1 MKLLSDPGL
10 VRTQRWMQAFILAEG
25 DNETALE
32 APEVQAEIPKQDALA
47 MVLPSATLT
56 SLERVSIYRDMYL
69 ARLVEALK
77 ADYPGVLHFLGE
89 ESFQALA
96 ARYVDAHPSRSYT
109 LNRLGDGLPAFL
121 AGDTGLKS
129 HEFLHDLAR
138 LELALTEVFD
148 GEESPVLSP
157 EAIAAVPAEA
167 WETAH
172 LQPIAALRL
181 LSFRDPVS
189 EYLGAVDE
197 ENPFPAIR
205 KKQTWVAAYRNN
217 FRVRRLD
224 LKRPGFELLTAL
236 VSATPVGAAV
246 EKCRTSNTQLF
257 TCFQEWTAEGLFQ
270 SVSLD

>member
-1 MKLLSDPGL
+1 MKLWSDPGL

-32 APEVQAEIPKQDALA
+32 ALEVQAEIPKQDALA

-56 SLERVSIYRDMYL
+56 SLERVGIYRDMYL
-69 ARLVEALK
+69 ARLEEALE

-89 ESFQALA
+89 EAFHALA

-109 LNRLGDGLPAFL
+109 LNRLGDGLPGFL
-121 AGDTGLKS
+121 GGETGLKK

-148 GEESPVLSP
+148 EEESAVLSP
-157 EAIAAVPAEA
+157 EAIAGVPAEA
-167 WETAH
+167 WETAR

-181 LSFRDPVS
+181 LSFRYPVS

-224 LKRPGFELLTAL
+224 LKRPAFELLTAL
-236 VSATPVGAAV
+236 VSGTPVGAAV
-246 EKCRTSNTQLF
+246 EKCRTNNTQLF
-257 TCFQEWTAEGLFQ
+257 TWFQEWTAEGLFQ